1 MDLDTAFV
9 FISLAI
15 SSRHPYLFFFFNYTV
30 MLLLHTWELMNIR
43 YKIYAVN
50 KDNFHNF

>member
-15 SSRHPYLFFFFNYTV
+15 SSPHPYLFFFNYTV

-50 KDNFHNF
+50 KDTFRNF